1 MTLPDPDRTTPP
13 AAFAARNLTCIR
25 GDRLVFSGLSFALE
39 PGGALLL
46 HGPNGTGKSSLLRL
60 LAGLLPLAAG
70 DMLWANAAVRAGH
83 EEHRVRLHYVGH
95 LDAVKPAL
103 TARENLAFWAGM
115 AGQARRVDDALD
127 TFGLIHLADIPGRF
141 LSAGQK
147 RRLNL
152 ARLAAIPAPL
162 WLLDEPSVSL
172 DVEAVALLAR
182 LIAAHGRRGGLV
194 IAASH
199 VDFGLTGAATLDLGT
214 FAATAAAA

>member
-1 MTLPDPDRTTPP
+1 MNVTAPDWTTPP
-13 AAFAARNLTCIR
+13 APFAARNLTCIR
-25 GDRLVFSGLSFALE
+25 GDRLVFSDLSFALE
-39 PGGALLL
+39 PGRALLL

-60 LAGLLPLAAG
+60 LAGLLPSAAG
-70 DMLWANAAVRAGH
+70 ELLWANAPVRPAQ
-83 EEHRVRLHYVGH
+83 EEHRARLHYVGH

-103 TARENLAFWAGM
+103 TVRENLAFWAGM
-115 AGQARRVDDALD
+115 AGQAARVDAALAI
-127 TFGLIHLADIPGRF
+127 FGLGHLADIPGRF

-172 DVEAVALLAR
+172 DIEAVALLAG
-182 LIAAHGRRGGLV
+182 LIAAHGRQGGLV

-199 VDFGLTGAATLDLGT
+199 VDFGLTGAAQLDLGT
-214 FAATAAAA
+214 YTTAMAT

>member
-1 MTLPDPDRTTPP
+1 MSLLDPDWTTPP
-13 AAFAARNLTCIR
+13 APFAARDLTCIR
-25 GDRLVFSGLSFALE
+25 GDRLVFAALSFTLA

-46 HGPNGTGKSSLLRL
+46 RGPNGTGKSSLLRM
-60 LAGLLPLAAG
+60 LAGLLPPAQGEL
-70 DMLWANAAVRAGH
+70 LWANAPVQPAQ
-83 EEHRVRLHYVGH
+83 EDHRTRLHYVGH

-103 TARENLAFWAGM
+103 TARETLGFWAGM
-115 AGQARRVDDALD
+115 AGQGNRVDAALD
-127 TFGLIHLADIPGRF
+127 TFGLRHLADIPGRF

-172 DVEAVALLAR
+172 DVESVALLAG
-182 LIAAHGRRGGLV
+182 LIAAHGRRGGLI

-199 VDFGLTGAATLDLGT
+199 VDFGLAGASTLDLGA
-214 FAATAAAA
+214 FASTVAA

>member
-1 MTLPDPDRTTPP
+1 MTLPDPDWTTPP
-13 AAFAARNLTCIR
+13 APFAARDLTCIR
-25 GDRLVFSGLSFALE
+25 GDRLVFAGLSFTLE
-39 PGGALLL
+39 PGRALLL
-46 HGPNGTGKSSLLRL
+46 HGPNGTGKSSLLRM
-60 LAGLLPLAAG
+60 LAGLLPAAQG
-70 DMLWANAAVRAGH
+70 ELLWANAPVQPAQ
-83 EEHRVRLHYVGH
+83 EDHRTRLHYVGH

-103 TARENLAFWAGM
+103 TARETLAFWAGM
-115 AGQARRVDDALD
+115 AGQGHRVDGALA
-127 TFGLIHLADIPGRF
+127 TFGLTHLADIPGRF

-172 DVEAVALLAR
+172 DAESVALLAG

-199 VDFGLTGAATLDLGT
+199 VDFGLAGAATLDLGA
-214 FAATAAAA
+214 FAGAVAA

>member
-1 MTLPDPDRTTPP
+1 MTPPAPTWTTPP
-13 AAFAARNLTCIR
+13 APFAARSLTCIR

-39 PGGALLL
+39 PGRALLL
-46 HGPNGTGKSSLLRL
+46 HGPNGAGKSSLLRL
-60 LAGLLPLAAG
+60 LAGLLPPAAG
-70 DMLWANAAVRAGH
+70 DLLWANAPVRAAQ
-83 EEHRVRLHYVGH
+83 EEHRARLHYVGH

-115 AGQARRVDDALD
+115 AGQAARVDAALD
-127 TFGLIHLADIPGRF
+127 TFALGHLADIPGRF

-172 DVEAVALLAR
+172 DVEAVVLLAR
-182 LIAAHGRRGGLV
+182 LIAAHGNRGGMV

-199 VDFGLTGAATLDLGT
+199 VDFGLAGAATLDLGG
-214 FAATAAAA
+214 FAVTAAA